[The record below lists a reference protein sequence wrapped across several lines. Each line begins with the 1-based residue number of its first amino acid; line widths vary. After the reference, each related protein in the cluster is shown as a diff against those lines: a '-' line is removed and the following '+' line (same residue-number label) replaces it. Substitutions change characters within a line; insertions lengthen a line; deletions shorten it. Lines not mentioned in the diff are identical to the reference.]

1 MVFSFFPSLAIAYWM
16 GLQAWAGVLWVPI
29 FLVCTVFSRR
39 FVSLFVSPLEVIST
53 QRKSSSVQTLFF
65 FVSAW
70 LGCTLYMA
78 VYGYLIGSWAF
89 SLGASPQEIRESLG
103 LWSIP
108 LGFVNSAFV
117 VTPDKPFVTDLGI
130 IAANSYFWALGL
142 TMIFKVVHTIFQRN
156 RVIQLSISGTE
167 IGDNDDD
174 W

>member
-16 GLQAWAGVLWVPI
+16 GLQAWAGALWVPI
-29 FLVCTVFSRR
+29 FLGCMMFSRH
-39 FVSLFVSPLEVIST
+39 FVSLFISPLEVVST
-53 QRKSSSVQTLFF
+53 QRGISSVHTLFF

-78 VYGYLIGSWAF
+78 VYGYLIGAWAF

-108 LGFVNSAFV
+108 LGLANSAFV

-130 IAANSYFWALGL
+130 IAANSYFYAFGL
-142 TMIFKVVHTIFQRN
+142 TVVYKAVHTILQRN
-156 RVIQLSISGTE
+156 RITQLAISDPE
-167 IGDNDDD
+167 MGDSDDD
-174 W
+174 L